1 MSAPTTPASPGLP
14 LTASAEF
21 RSRWPIV
28 LVAAI
33 GVGCGLSAL
42 PIYSLGALTKPL
54 SAAMGWSRAETQ
66 GIYTAMTVGNL
77 FAAPLLGWFL
87 DRGGLRRVTLL
98 SLVGLSVGMASL
110 GWMSGS
116 IWNFYAVA
124 FVTSIIGVG
133 TVPIT
138 WTRSVVDWFEA
149 GRGRALGLALAGTGV
164 AAVFIPSYTSWLI
177 RDVGWRWA
185 YVGLGALPAF
195 LALPVSYFWLRDR
208 RPAEAAPPAVGSAS
222 AAPAATVAAA
232 FAARPGPGFAEVLRG
247 YRFWLMAVVF
257 LLIGAGIAALVADLI
272 PLLTDR
278 GVSGTAAAGVAGAI
292 GFSVILGRIG
302 TGFLIDRFWAPGV
315 SAVILCLPAISCLIL
330 ASGAGG
336 IPAATLSAVL
346 LGLAAGAEFDLMAF
360 LVSRYFPAAR
370 YGIIYSC
377 LYAIFKIGAGIGGP
391 IFGLSF
397 GRTGSYVSIL
407 NLTAAAL
414 VGGSL
419 LLLGLGRYP
428 RTERVAPPLATE
440 LTA

>member
-1 MSAPTTPASPGLP
+1 MSAISAPTPSAGLP
-14 LTASAEF
+14 LSASAEF

-87 DRGGLRRVTLL
+87 DRGGLRRVTLI

-208 RPAEAAPPAVGSAS
+208 RPLAVAAV
-222 AAPAATVAAA
+222 PAAA
-232 FAARPGPGFAEVLRG
+232 PGPGFAAVVRG

-257 LLIGAGIAALVADLI
+257 LVIGAGIAALVADLI

-278 GVSGTAAAGVAGAI
+278 GVSGAAAAGVAGAI

-302 TGFLIDRFWAPGV
+302 TGFLIDRYWAPGV

-397 GRTGSYVSIL
+397 ARTGSYVSIL

-414 VGGSL
+414 VGGSM

-428 RTERVAPPLATE
+428 RTDRVAPPLAAE